1 MGARLGR
8 YELLGRIGTGGMAE
22 VFLARILGVE
32 GFTRELVVKRMRS
45 ELVTRPDAVKMFLD
59 EARLLAKIQHPNI
72 VQVFD
77 LGEADGTY
85 FIAME
90 FVEGPHLGRLA
101 RHVLREGQALPL
113 LLSAYI
119 VDRAADGLHF
129 AHDAVD
135 PVSGTPLALVHRDI
149 SPHNILISR
158 HGDVKVADFGV
169 AKAAGQAA
177 ETKSGVVKGK
187 IAYMSPE
194 QVYGEPLDRR
204 SDVFA
209 LGIVLFELV
218 TSRRLFKHKSE
229 LVAMQRITQEDAPS
243 ATLFNADIDAE
254 LARIISRA
262 LEREREQRYPSME
275 AMKHDLDQWISARA
289 KGHLKSELAAFM
301 KQYGPPLEV
310 DRELGRMISSV
321 AISAA
326 TDSLSQQEGVT
337 EPAADA
343 LIDSLVRT
351 GPDAQPVDDIHS
363 ARTHVGSVPF
373 DERGQVSREGQKDNS
388 SSHASLSTQA
398 FVALKTNLSRPPT
411 RFVGRK
417 EILLSLERLFREEHA
432 LVTLVGPAGTG
443 KTRLAQRYAELHLKV
458 LSDAGGGAWFC
469 DLTTARSAEDVV
481 SLVAEVL
488 RVPLTSGRTFD
499 ETVDVVGAALAAR
512 GDVLLVLDNFEQVVD
527 AGPLVLLRWM
537 SRAPGARFLVTSREV
552 LRLDGEVCLE
562 VAPLALPTDAKSAL
576 DAEAVQLFIDRARA
590 VRPGYTATPQDAV
603 AIAEI
608 VRKLDGIPLAI
619 ELAAARMGVL
629 PPPKILERL
638 AKRFDLLKGGTRSS
652 TPRQAALKSA
662 LDWSWELLT
671 AVEQE
676 ALAQLSVFRGGMS
689 LEAAEAVIDLKTHR
703 DAPLALDVV
712 QALKDK
718 SLLYA
723 VDQGEFSDEARFSMY
738 ESIRD
743 YADYRLDELATQ
755 RTALGVHLVDETM
768 GRHAAFF
775 LDVAERFSREAS
787 GKGAGQKM
795 ARLLVDL
802 PNLVAVHARATTRPR
817 PGWATP
823 EHGLRI
829 AIALEALYAARGP
842 FADQVRLLDAALAA
856 AGEEAD
862 PILAIRALG
871 ARGRARRRL
880 GDVAASRDDY
890 VSALRIEKRVDARGE
905 EGVTL
910 RDLGVLASDEGRLD
924 DAERNYKDALAIH
937 RSLGDQ
943 REEATT
949 LTFLA
954 FLADERGRLDE
965 ARALYEEALALLR
978 KVGERRLEGL
988 LLGNYAGWEQERGDL
1003 SRAERHLESALR
1015 LLADCGD
1022 RTFEGPFRGY
1032 LGTLRHEQGRPDEA
1046 VRTIEAAL
1054 ASMRETG
1061 NLRYEALMEAF
1072 YAAALASLDRVV
1084 EARQALDRANARST
1098 EVGDPRHK
1106 ECITLCAAFLTLAEV
1121 RRLKAENPRADVSQL
1136 LFDAKKRVEAA
1147 RRRGPATPEAR
1158 DGTPSAAEQSDDV
1171 RRAMRL
1177 VERALAAAQNGEDEI
1192 TERR

>member
-8 YELLGRIGTGGMAE
+8 YELIGRIGTGGMAE

-32 GFTRELVVKRMRS
+32 GFSRELVVKRMRS
-45 ELVTRPDAVKMFLD
+45 EIAARPDAVKMFLD

-90 FVEGPHLGRLA
+90 YVEGPHLGRLA

-129 AHDAVD
+129 AHEATD
-135 PVSGTPLALVHRDI
+135 PETGQPLSLVHRDI

-169 AKAAGQAA
+169 AKATGQAS

-243 ATLFNADIDAE
+243 ATLFNADVDAE
-254 LARIISRA
+254 LARIISKA
-262 LEREREQRYPSME
+262 LERDRDARYASME

-289 KGHLKSELAAFM
+289 KGHLKSELSSFMRAF
-301 KQYGPPLEV
+301 GPPLEV
-310 DRELGRMISSV
+310 DRELGRMISTV
-321 AISAA
+321 ANSAA
-326 TDSLSQQEGVT
+326 TDSLSQQDGAT
-337 EPAADA
+337 EPAKDSLVDA
-343 LIDSLVRT
+343 LVRT
-351 GPDAQPVDDIHS
+351 GPDSPAVDDIHS
-363 ARTHVGSVPF
+363 ARTRVGVLPA
-373 DERGQVSREGQKDNS
+373 EGQGTNSNESQRDSS

-398 FVALKTNLSRPPT
+398 FVAMKTNLTRPPT

-417 EILLSLERLFREEHA
+417 EILLSLERLFREDHP

-443 KTRLAQRYAELHLKV
+443 KTRLSQRFAELHLKV
-458 LSDAGGGAWFC
+458 LSDDGGGAWFC

-481 SLVAEVL
+481 SVVAEVL

-527 AGPLVLLRWM
+527 AGPLTVLRWVA
-537 SRAPGARFLVTSREV
+537 RAPAARFLVTSREV
-552 LRLDGEVCLE
+552 LRLEGEVCLD
-562 VAPLALPTDAKSAL
+562 VAPLALPSDAHGVL

-590 VRPGYTATPQDAV
+590 VRPGYAATPQDAV
-603 AIAEI
+603 AIGEI

-638 AKRFDLLKGGTRSS
+638 SRRFDLLKGGTRSS

-662 LDWSWELLT
+662 LDWSWDLLT

-689 LEAAEAVIDLKTHR
+689 LEAAEAVIDLSSHR

-743 YADYRLDELATQ
+743 YAAFRLDELAAQ
-755 RTALGVHLVDETM
+755 RLAQGVHLIDETM
-768 GRHAAFF
+768 GRHAAYF
-775 LDVAERFSREAS
+775 LDIAERFSREAS

-802 PNLVAVHARATTRPR
+802 PNLVALHARATTRPR

-823 EHGLRI
+823 EHGLRV

-842 FADQVRLLDAALAA
+842 FAEQVRLLDAALVA
-856 AGEEAD
+856 AGEEAL
-862 PILAIRALG
+862 PLLAIRALG
-871 ARGRARRRL
+871 ARGRAKRRL
-880 GDVAASRDDY
+880 GDVAASRDDF
-890 VSALRIEKRVDARGE
+890 VSALRIEKRADARGE

-937 RSLGDQ
+937 RALDDR

-949 LTFLA
+949 LTYLA
-954 FLADERGRLDE
+954 FLSDERGRVDE
-965 ARALYEEALALLR
+965 ARALYEEALTLLR
-978 KVGERRLEGL
+978 KVGESRLEGL

-1003 SRAERHLESALR
+1003 TRAERHLEGALR

-1022 RTFEGPFRGY
+1022 RTYEGPFKGY
-1032 LGTLRHEQGRPDEA
+1032 LGTLRLEQGRPDEA
-1046 VRTIEAAL
+1046 VRTIAGAL
-1054 ASMRETG
+1054 VSMRETG
-1061 NLRYEALMEAF
+1061 NLRYEALMEGF
-1072 YAAALASLDRVV
+1072 HAAALASLDRAE
-1084 EARQALDRANARST
+1084 EARAALERASARVA

-1106 ECITLCAAFLTLAEV
+1106 ECITLCAAFLTLADA
-1121 RRLKAENPRADVSQL
+1121 RHAKLKNPRADVRL
-1136 LFDAKKRVEAA
+1136 LLGDVSKRLDTA
-1147 RRRGPATPEAR
+1147 RLRGPATAEAR
-1158 DGTPSAAEQSDDV
+1158 QGTPSPAEQSDDV
-1171 RRAMRL
+1171 RRAIRL
-1177 VERALAAAQNGEDEI
+1177 LEKALGAALQEEDEI
-1192 TERR
+1192 TARH